1 VGRPVSLKRR
11 KELAL
16 AAFEVIRARGRYGIT
31 MSELAENLGMK
42 RPTLYWYF
50 RDLGHVFETV
60 LEHTLERQKSF
71 LLNRLQGLTNG
82 SDGDLHPSATEPRT
96 AVMGPHPVD
105 LLMAYAEA
113 IWDFFAAEGPYLLQ
127 LVSFWGQTIGG
138 EPGRVIEVTQR
149 QFLPLWHMAVTE
161 LERGIAD
168 ERVAPCDAAAVVDL
182 ISSVIDGAL
191 IHRIVRGMPMK
202 PVRDLLWSAVL
213 GPLRIP
219 RRQGP
224 IEDRQETQNAAA

>member
-1 VGRPVSLKRR
+1 MGRPVSLKRR
-11 KELAL
+11 QELAL
-16 AAFEVIRARGRYGIT
+16 AAFEVIRARGVYGIT
-31 MSELAENLGMK
+31 MSELAEDLGMK
-42 RPTLYWYF
+42 RPSLYWYF

-71 LLNRLQGLTNG
+71 LLNRLQELPT
-82 SDGDLHPSATEPRT
+82 PSSETLDVTQST
-96 AVMGPHPVD
+96 AAVAPSGPNPVD

-113 IWDFFAAEGPYLLQ
+113 IWDFFSAEGPYLLQ

-149 QFLPLWHMAVTE
+149 QFLPLWHMAVSE
-161 LERGIAD
+161 LERGIGD
-168 ERVAPCDAAAVVDL
+168 ERVEPCDPAAVVDL
-182 ISSVIDGAL
+182 VSAVIDGAL
-191 IHRIVRGMPMK
+191 IHRIVRGMPMR

-219 RRQGP
+219 RRADP
-224 IEDRQETQNAAA
+224 LTTPRETTDDKP

>member
-1 VGRPVSLKRR
+1 MGRPVSLKRR
-11 KELAL
+11 QELAL
-16 AAFEVIRARGRYGIT
+16 AAFEVIRARGVYGIT
-31 MSELAENLGMK
+31 MSDLAESLGMK
-42 RPTLYWYF
+42 RPSLYWYF

-71 LLNRLQGLTNG
+71 LLYRLQGL
-82 SDGDLHPSATEPRT
+82 SKASGDHPHMTRLAGGAPS
-96 AVMGPHPVD
+96 GPHPVD

-113 IWDFFAAEGPYLLQ
+113 IWDFFSAEGPSLLQ

-149 QFLPLWHMAVTE
+149 QFLPLWHMAVSE
-161 LERGIAD
+161 LERGIVD
-168 ERVAPCDAAAVVDL
+168 ERVEPCDPAAVVDL
-182 ISSVIDGAL
+182 MSAVIDGAL
-191 IHRIVRGMPMK
+191 IHRIVRAMPMK

-219 RRQGP
+219 RQGAP
-224 IEDRQETQNAAA
+224 LATPQETPDAKP